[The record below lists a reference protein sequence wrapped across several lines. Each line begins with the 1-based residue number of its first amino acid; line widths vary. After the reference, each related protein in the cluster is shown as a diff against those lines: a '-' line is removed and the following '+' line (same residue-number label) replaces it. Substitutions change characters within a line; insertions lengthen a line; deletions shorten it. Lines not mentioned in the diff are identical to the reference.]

1 MCDDLL
7 NTGNED
13 VSTSYYNNPQLVC
26 IERTIQKLEN
36 SINWDDYDSPNEDL
50 TSEIEK
56 ASKAFRSDN
65 SVQKT
70 LFISKLKHL
79 SAEDPEL
86 FVSILL
92 PALQDLLDKDFNR
105 DIHESIALSLSSIV
119 QDEFA
124 ISPDILISPICKFLL
139 DNSIPSRDNAQ
150 VRLMIEEFLKC
161 MPKTNEIFIDNYVL
175 PFILKYSKPNE
186 KIFRRMICAR
196 IFNQIKIEHCCSSNL
211 PSEKIQ
217 SVILQLCQDSN
228 QNVRQEMAAN
238 IQQVA
243 ECYSHDG
250 FKENDWEI
258 ILKLFKDEIVDIK
271 CAALRQFYIIKPLL
285 KKNQLMSCYEPLIK
299 RAVNESLLTKD
310 DTLMVVADQIGVW
323 FGMFESVMNEKEAKW
338 FYNAFQN
345 LFSMAM
351 KKASGKVI
359 EDGEELPKDQK
370 MLQLVIK
377 NYPYFF
383 TYCYEMDGGVSIE
396 NNLDK
401 VIGLAD
407 SSTAKIIGSFIF
419 LLYNNKSNTNLIY
432 KICMQ
437 LLQKRYKS
445 SVVADLFNP
454 PYNMWRKLYEESIAD
469 DEEKIKK
476 FWDAISYTMEEF
488 GKSFQHRNPVNL
500 LRHIDE
506 IISPHIKEQYIS
518 IILKSLKNMII
529 NGNGLPVKQKAGET
543 LIKTLG
549 VTRSIEERDN
559 VVSFLKIN
567 LISHKNFY
575 RRRLAMYILPCILH
589 YFSIQFIDKYF
600 LKDYLELAKDDV
612 EIIKHLLAQ
621 SFLSM
626 KRYLSL
632 PSHELVLQA
641 IEGAQ
646 RKMLESEIKDELK
659 EDFMNLALKLSR
671 AESCESDV
679 KEKEKLE
686 REKLLW
692 KEENNYE
699 SNKMNVDS
707 VIIVSNDNEKIKKT
721 WNTKEI
727 TKSNKQR
734 GRCIITVTDH
744 KIAKEKASASEF
756 KQSRLPIP
764 ICRSS
769 SYGAVILKSKESLSL
784 QDKKMKYDFKDIKT
798 PKELIY
804 SHNVKHLT
812 VENIKPRS
820 FSSEPKNNDKKY
832 KTAKIVVKNANTGI
846 KKENSTNHINQ
857 DSGYDEDTSI
867 ASNSFDDA
875 ITLTFGLHKVSSCSE
890 IAKKPSQC
898 MLKIKQ
904 TSS

>member
-1 MCDDLL
+1 MCDDPFS
-7 NTGNED
+7 TGNEE
-13 VSTSYYNNPQLVC
+13 VSNSYYNNPQLVC

-36 SINWDDYDSPNEDL
+36 SINWDDFDSSDDDL
-50 TSEIEK
+50 TNEIEK
-56 ASKAFRSDN
+56 ASRAFRSDN
-65 SVQKT
+65 TVQKT
-70 LFISKLKHL
+70 LFISKLKNL
-79 SAEDPEL
+79 SAEDPKL
-86 FVSILL
+86 FVSTIL

-119 QDEFA
+119 QDEFG

-139 DNSIPSRDNAQ
+139 DNAIPSRDNAQ

-161 MPKTNEIFIDNYVL
+161 MPKLNEIFIDNYVL

-196 IFNQIKIEHCCSSNL
+196 IFNQIKVEHCCSGNL
-211 PSEKIQ
+211 PGEKIQ
-217 SVILQLCQDSN
+217 SIILQLCQDTN

-238 IQQVA
+238 MQQVA

-250 FKENDWEI
+250 FKENDWEV
-258 ILKLFKDEIVDIK
+258 ILKLFRDEIVDIK

-285 KKNQLMSCYEPLIK
+285 KRNQLISCYEPLIK

-323 FGMFESVMNEKEAKW
+323 FRMFESVMNEKEAKW

-351 KKASGKVI
+351 KRASGKGMD
-359 EDGEELPKDQK
+359 DGEELPKDQK

-383 TYCYEMDGGVSIE
+383 TYCYEMDGGLSIE
-396 NNLDK
+396 NNLEK

-432 KICMQ
+432 NICMQ
-437 LLQKRYKS
+437 LLQKRYKV
-445 SVVADLFNP
+445 SVVADLFKP
-454 PYNMWRKLYEESIAD
+454 PYNMWRKFYEEVIGN
-469 DEEKIKK
+469 DEEKVRN

-488 GKSFQHRNPVNL
+488 GRSYQHRNAVNL
-500 LRHIDE
+500 LRHLDE
-506 IISPHIKEQYIS
+506 IISPYIKQQYIS
-518 IILKSLKNMII
+518 VILKSLKNMII
-529 NGNGLPVKQKAGET
+529 NGNGLPIKQKAAET

-549 VTRSIEERDN
+549 VTKSIEEKDD

-567 LISHKNFY
+567 LICHKNFY
-575 RRRLAMYILPCILH
+575 RRRLGMYILPCILH
-589 YFSIQFIDKYF
+589 YFSIQFLDKHF
-600 LKDYLELAKDDV
+600 LKEYLELANDDV

-626 KRYLSL
+626 KKYLSL
-632 PSHELVLQA
+632 PNHELVLQA
-641 IEGAQ
+641 IESAQ

-671 AESCESDV
+671 AESCGSDV

-692 KEENNYE
+692 KENTNDA
-699 SNKMNVDS
+699 SKKNGDLVD
-707 VIIVSNDNEKIKKT
+707 IVSNDNGKIIKS

-727 TKSNKQR
+727 NKGIKQR

-769 SYGAVILKSKESLSL
+769 SYGAVILKCKDSPSNH
-784 QDKKMKYDFKDIKT
+784 DKQFKYSFKDAKT

-804 SHNVKHLT
+804 THNAKHLK

-820 FSSEPKNNDKKY
+820 VSSEPKNSQRID
-832 KTAKIVVKNANTGI
+832 KTAKTAIMNGNTGN
-846 KKENSTNHINQ
+846 KNSTNYNNQ
-857 DSGYDEDTSI
+857 DSGYDEDTSLL
-867 ASNSFDDA
+867 SN
-875 ITLTFGLHKVSSCSE
+875 TLSETMTLSFGLHKVSSCSE

-904 TSS
+904 TST